1 MLKIF
6 HTDMRMW
13 RNGRR
18 ACLRGKFERVGVRPS
33 PSAPAKKTD
42 IVQSFLF
49 FYFSAPISLHIAYKH
64 KIDKKTANC
73 RFYFNYSYCCCSTTA
88 PITTLYSPF

>member
-33 PSAPAKKTD
+33 PSAPTKKTD

-49 FYFSAPISLHIAYKH
+49 FLLFSPKFYSTPPTNTKMTTKKRQIAVFILSIFIVVVQQQH
-64 KIDKKTANC
+64 Q
-73 RFYFNYSYCCCSTTA
+73 
-88 PITTLYSPF
+88 

>member
-33 PSAPAKKTD
+33 PSAPTKKAD
-42 IVQSFLF
+42 IIQSFLF
-49 FYFSAPISLHIAYKH
+49 SSFKTNTKFYFSKQPTNTKMTTKKRQIAVFILSIFIVVVQQQH
-64 KIDKKTANC
+64 Q
-73 RFYFNYSYCCCSTTA
+73 
-88 PITTLYSPF
+88 

>member
-33 PSAPAKKTD
+33 PSAPTKKTD
-42 IVQSFLF
+42 IVQSFFVNITFSRTPMTRAPKNDFILGKKEQTNSKAKLF
-49 FYFSAPISLHIAYKH
+49 EGFLQK
-64 KIDKKTANC
+64 
-73 RFYFNYSYCCCSTTA
+73 
-88 PITTLYSPF
+88 

>member
-1 MLKIF
+1 
-6 HTDMRMW
+6 MRMW

-49 FYFSAPISLHIAYKH
+49 YKFWVELPAYRVPKMF
-64 KIDKKTANC
+64 T
-73 RFYFNYSYCCCSTTA
+73 F
-88 PITTLYSPF
+88 

>member
-33 PSAPAKKTD
+33 PSAPMKKTD
-42 IVQSFLF
+42 IIQSFLF
-49 FYFSAPISLHIAYKH
+49 YKFLVELPAYWAPKNDFILG
-64 KIDKKTANC
+64 KKEHTNSKAKL
-73 RFYFNYSYCCCSTTA
+73 FEDF
-88 PITTLYSPF
+88 LQK